1 MNDLEKSI
9 LSTLVYYDVLDRPL
23 TGWEVFKYL
32 QRPKEFKVRPIE
44 RNLLNKVSTQLCR
57 TLSLNNV
64 LEALENSSELAKFIN
79 QKNGFYFLKNRGG
92 IIKKRIERQKIS
104 DQKRKKVKRIV
115 KFLQVIPF
123 VRLVAVSGSLAM
135 NNTKEE
141 SDIDLLIITKSGR
154 IWTCRGLITIF
165 IHLIGQRRHS
175 NLTKNRFCLNHY
187 ITDKSLKIPFQ
198 SLYNAQTYVHLIP
211 FWQAES
217 GLYNKFQKAN
227 KWIKNYL
234 YFYRDNK
241 GGYLKT
247 VEYNKFF
254 NSIRKLREFTLDGKI
269 GDVIE
274 YILKKFQEKRIKKD
288 PLTYQVGGRVI
299 FNDQQLEFHPD
310 SPEKWILGKYNHQ
323 MKKLGFPELGQERD
337 SGLI

>member
-32 QRPKEFKVRPIE
+32 IKQRHSERSEESQRSFGLRPQDDKI
-44 RNLLNKVSTQLCR
+44 
-57 TLSLNNV
+57 NNV
-64 LEALENSSELAKFIN
+64 LEVLENNQELAKFIN
-79 QKNGFYFLKNRGG
+79 QKNGLYFLKNRGS

-104 DQKRKKVKRIV
+104 DQKRRKVKRIV
-115 KFLQVIPF
+115 RFLQVIPF

-141 SDIDLLIITKSGR
+141 SDIDLLIITKTGR

-165 IHLIGQRRHS
+165 IHIIGQRRHS
-175 NLTKNRFCLNHY
+175 NLTKDRFCLNHY

-227 KWIKNYL
+227 KWIKDYL
-234 YFYRDNK
+234 FFYSDNK

-247 VEYNKFF
+247 VEYNQFF
-254 NSIRKLREFTLDGKI
+254 NSIRKFRESILDGRI

-274 YILKKFQEKRIKKD
+274 YILKRFQEKRIKKD
-288 PLTYQVGGRVI
+288 PLTYQSGGRVI

-310 SPEKWILGKYNHQ
+310 SPEKWILKKYNDK
-323 MKKLGFPELGQERD
+323 MEKLGFPELGHEKD

>member
-115 KFLQVIPF
+115 KFLQIISF

-135 NNTKEE
+135 NNTKEK

-154 IWTCRGLITIF
+154 IWTCRG
-165 IHLIGQRRHS
+165 
-175 NLTKNRFCLNHY
+175 
-187 ITDKSLKIPFQ
+187 
-198 SLYNAQTYVHLIP
+198 
-211 FWQAES
+211 
-217 GLYNKFQKAN
+217 
-227 KWIKNYL
+227 
-234 YFYRDNK
+234 
-241 GGYLKT
+241 
-247 VEYNKFF
+247 
-254 NSIRKLREFTLDGKI
+254 
-269 GDVIE
+269 
-274 YILKKFQEKRIKKD
+274 
-288 PLTYQVGGRVI
+288 
-299 FNDQQLEFHPD
+299 
-310 SPEKWILGKYNHQ
+310 
-323 MKKLGFPELGQERD
+323 
-337 SGLI
+337 